1 MFGKSKSDQRFFDA
15 FTEHA
20 QNTLEA
26 AKHVSALFKELDNAK
41 DLARAVSEAEHAGD
55 QVTHDTIKHLHE
67 TWITPFDRSDIHDLI
82 CRMDDVLD
90 LTEAVSERVVLFEI
104 KEGRPGAQEI
114 ADVLVQCC
122 EKILRAC
129 ELLTSM
135 KNARELLDLCVAIGK
150 LENEADSIYRR
161 SIAELFKPGN
171 DPMVVMKWR
180 DVFDSLETATDRC
193 ADVANVI
200 EGVVLE
206 YA

>member
-1 MFGKSKSDQRFFDA
+1 MFGKTKSDQRFFDA
-15 FTEHA
+15 FTKHA
-20 QNTLEA
+20 QHTLEA
-26 AKHVSALFKELDNAK
+26 AKHVAALFKELDNAK

-55 QVTHDTIKHLHE
+55 TLTHETIKHLHE
-67 TWITPFDRSDIHDLI
+67 TWITPFDRADIHTLI
-82 CRMDDVLD
+82 SRMDDVLD

-104 KEGRPGAQEI
+104 TDIKPGAQEI
-114 ADVLVQCC
+114 ADVLVKCA

-129 ELLTSM
+129 ELLSSM
-135 KNARELLDLCVAIGK
+135 KNAHELLELCVGIGK

-171 DPMVVMKWR
+171 DPLAVMKWR

>member
-15 FTEHA
+15 FTKHA
-20 QNTLEA
+20 QHTLEA
-26 AKHVSALFKELDNAK
+26 AKHVAALFKELDSAK

-67 TWITPFDRSDIHDLI
+67 TWITPFDRADIHTLI
-82 CRMDDVLD
+82 SRMDDVLD
-90 LTEAVSERVVLFEI
+90 LTEAVSERVILFEI
-104 KEGRPGAQEI
+104 KDTRAGAQEI
-114 ADVLVQCC
+114 AEVLVKCC

-161 SIAELFKPGN
+161 SIADLFKPGN
-171 DPMVVMKWR
+171 DPLVVMKWR
-180 DVFDSLETATDRC
+180 DIFDSLETATDRC

>member
-15 FTEHA
+15 FTKHA
-20 QNTLEA
+20 QHTLEA
-26 AKHVSALFKELDNAK
+26 AKHVAGLFKELDNAK

-55 QVTHDTIKHLHE
+55 QVTHETIKHLHE
-67 TWITPFDRSDIHDLI
+67 TWITPFDRADIHTLI
-82 CRMDDVLD
+82 SRMDDVLD
-90 LTEAVSERVVLFEI
+90 LTEAVSERVILFEI
-104 KEGRPGAQEI
+104 KDTRPGAQEI
-114 ADVLVQCC
+114 AEVLVKSC

-171 DPMVVMKWR
+171 DPLVVMKWR

>member
-15 FTEHA
+15 FSKHA
-20 QNTLEA
+20 QHTLEA
-26 AKHVSALFKELDNAK
+26 SKYISALFKELDNAK

-67 TWITPFDRSDIHDLI
+67 TWITPFDRADIHALI
-82 CRMDDVLD
+82 SRMDDVLD
-90 LTEAVSERVVLFEI
+90 LTEAVSERVILFEI
-104 KEGRPGAQEI
+104 REPRSGAQEI
-114 ADVLVQCC
+114 ADVLVKCC
-122 EKILRAC
+122 EKILRAV

-135 KNARELLDLCVAIGK
+135 KNSAELLQLCVDIGK
-150 LENEADSIYRR
+150 LENEADSLYRR
-161 SIAELFKPGN
+161 AIADLFKPGN
-171 DPMVVMKWR
+171 DPLVVMKWR